1 MLSRLN
7 AEVYRQG
14 RDLTTI
20 PLTMDSWF
28 VSHSLRQ
35 RLHDLGCTKI
45 MMAGKS
51 QYTVPIDGKKQ
62 EAAQWK
68 QALLLH
74 DPPWGID
81 VPSCRVHAQRPT
93 FGSLLVVFFPNSTP
107 RSYYLMHLSQVSMRG
122 AESWHIWK
130 PQPLMACFWKI
141 LTPGSPI
148 FKAVQKKWCT
158 AWCRALKK
166 SPTPPESAVGEGAEP
181 SYVDRS
187 VGAP

>member
-141 LTPGSPI
+141 LKSIFHIRAMQFPGHGLY
-148 FKAVQKKWCT
+148 T
-158 AWCRALKK
+158 ALLMKVLA
-166 SPTPPESAVGEGAEP
+166 
-181 SYVDRS
+181 
-187 VGAP
+187 